1 MICTRN
7 SGQRRGKRGLLKNQ
21 CECLTHEDNDKAI
34 LRKVSSS
41 IKRLNTYQELV
52 AKKHINV

>member
-7 SGQRRGKRGLLKNQ
+7 SGQHRGKRGLLKNQ

-41 IKRLNTYQELV
+41 IKRLNTY
-52 AKKHINV
+52 